1 MTFSIIAR
9 DPNSASFGIAV
20 CTAVPCVG
28 ALVPHARSG
37 IGAVA
42 TQSYVNVDLGRDG
55 LTLLGLGMSPKA
67 ALEGLLADD
76 PGAELRQVAGIDA
89 QGRTF
94 AYSGARCIDWYGS
107 REGENYSVQG
117 NMLTGPE
124 VVEAMAE
131 VFEET
136 AGTWLSIRLLAALEA
151 GQAAGGD
158 KRGRQS
164 AALLVTPAVVA
175 KGAPLEFDLSTY
187 ELNIRVDEH
196 TDPVPEL
203 RRIFELLLRE
213 GERAHDEAEA
223 QDAEWQDTR

>member
-9 DPNSASFGIAV
+9 DPDSASFGIAV

-37 IGAVA
+37 VGAVA

-55 LTLLGLGMSPKA
+55 LKLLELGMSPKG

-76 PGAELRQVAGIDA
+76 PGAALRQVAGIDT

-94 AYSGARCIDWYGS
+94 AYSGSDCVDWFGS
-107 REGENYSVQG
+107 HEGENYSVQG

-124 VVEAMAE
+124 VIEAMAE

-175 KGAPLEFDLSTY
+175 RGAPLEFELATY

-196 TDPVPEL
+196 PDPVPEL

-223 QDAEWQDTR
+223 HHAEWQE